1 MQPDNLYN
9 QLRFNLEQPYDI
21 NKMSV
26 RHKKPG
32 AITIEK
38 AGQPRPAALSQEETD
53 RQIAA
58 QLSTVSLEKLKEA
71 QFLAQR
77 HLKKQKD
84 EEVNEFIISLWSIGL
99 KLFLSID

>member
-32 AITIEK
+32 AITIKK
-38 AGQPRPAALSQEETD
+38 AGQPRTAALSQEETD
-53 RQIAA
+53 RQLAA
-58 QLSTVSLEKLKEA
+58 QLSTVRLEKMKEA
-71 QFLAQR
+71 QFLAQQ

-84 EEVNEFIISLWSIGL
+84 E
-99 KLFLSID
+99 